1 MPRPRRRRDASE
13 IAQQAARLAALGP
26 RPSAMARW
34 VRRHLD
40 ALEVLLDSPEDPWR
54 LEDVAAALQG
64 AGITYRTGRLTRE
77 ALNARLV
84 EARKARRGA
93 RAPNNPE
100 VIDAVTSAIRNL
112 RTEILSAVGQM
123 DRPPRPPTLPEQ
135 PPDTLHRRNQ
145 DAHPN
150 HIGDR
155 HSPGPLV
162 FSPSAAPA
170 PAPASPPSEHDSEE
184 RLTLLALARKA
195 NP

>member
-84 EARKARRGA
+84 EARKARRA
-93 RAPNNPE
+93 RAPNNPD

-112 RTEILSAVGQM
+112 RTEILSAVGQT
-123 DRPPRPPTLPEQ
+123 DRPPRPLP

-170 PAPASPPSEHDSEE
+170 PAPASPPLEHDSEE